1 MYASLQILLPWD
13 ICGIFLLFVFDQ
25 NKKVVSIMDPI
36 PIPIL
41 GKIVL
46 KTVVNNLNR
55 ALQVANPAFK
65 DDISKWECKVPVV
78 PTNSHGYESFE
89 CITRLIDLFNRQ
101 CNIL

>member
-25 NKKVVSIMDPI
+25 NKKVFSIMDPI

-65 DDISKWECKVPVV
+65 DDISKWEWKVPVV
-78 PTNSHGYESFE
+78 PTNSHG
-89 CITRLIDLFNRQ
+89 
-101 CNIL
+101 